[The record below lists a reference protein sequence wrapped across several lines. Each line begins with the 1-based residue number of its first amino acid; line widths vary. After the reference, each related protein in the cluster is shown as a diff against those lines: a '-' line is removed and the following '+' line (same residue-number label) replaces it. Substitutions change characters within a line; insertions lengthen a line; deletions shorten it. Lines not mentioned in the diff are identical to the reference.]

1 MATASSIFVIRGHLP
16 EDRLLSYACLWAFA
30 PNARITFYE
39 IDEASPN
46 RIHLG
51 APDEMLLISATDNA
65 EQEVFATQEGVIFNQ
80 GSLALYGGAIS
91 R

>member
-1 MATASSIFVIRGHLP
+1 
-16 EDRLLSYACLWAFA
+16 
-30 PNARITFYE
+30 
-39 IDEASPN
+39 
-46 RIHLG
+46 
-51 APDEMLLISATDNA
+51 MLLISATDNA